1 MYRSS
6 SLNPMKKQPTENNR
20 IENDDELSPE
30 FTKELRRRIADTE
43 DPVRYVI
50 YSDMTGSGTWRLWL
64 DVSSDMYGMSID
76 QATLFKR
83 KPVAQAVAK
92 ANSSGRKNRLRVA
105 KITTKNG
112 KRKVL
117 KFE

>member
-1 MYRSS
+1 MLRSC
-6 SLNPMKKQPTENNR
+6 SLNPMKKQRTENNGT
-20 IENDDELSPE
+20 EDDEFSPE
-30 FTKELRRRIADTE
+30 FLKELRRRIADTD

-83 KPVAQAVAK
+83 KAVAQAVAK
-92 ANSSGRKNRLRVA
+92 ANSSGKKHRLRVA

-112 KRKVL
+112 KRRVL
-117 KFE
+117 RFE

>member
-1 MYRSS
+1 
-6 SLNPMKKQPTENNR
+6 MKQRPTENNKA
-20 IENDDELSPE
+20 EDDELSPE
-30 FTKELRRRIADTE
+30 FVKELRRRIADTR

-50 YSDMTGSGTWRLWL
+50 YSDMTGSDAWRLWL
-64 DVSSDMYGMSID
+64 DVSSDTYGMSID

-92 ANSSGRKNRLRVA
+92 ANASGRKNRLRVA

-112 KRKVL
+112 KRRVL
-117 KFE
+117 RFE

>member
-1 MYRSS
+1 
-6 SLNPMKKQPTENNR
+6 MKKQPAENNQT
-20 IENDDELSPE
+20 EDDDEFSPE
-30 FTKELRRRIADTE
+30 FIKELRRRIADTR

-64 DVSSDMYGMSID
+64 DVSSDTYGMSID

-92 ANSSGRKNRLRVA
+92 ANSSGRKCHLRVA
-105 KITTKNG
+105 KITTKSG
-112 KRKVL
+112 KRRVL

>member
-1 MYRSS
+1 
-6 SLNPMKKQPTENNR
+6 MKKQPTENNQN
-20 IENDDELSPE
+20 EDDDELSPE
-30 FTKELRRRIADTE
+30 FIKELRRRIADSK

-50 YSDMTGSGTWRLWL
+50 YSNMTDSGSWRLWL
-64 DVSSDMYGMSID
+64 DVSGDMYGMSID

-92 ANSSGRKNRLRVA
+92 ANSSGRKDRLRVA

-112 KRKVL
+112 KRRVL
-117 KFE
+117 KFG

>member
-1 MYRSS
+1 M
-6 SLNPMKKQPTENNR
+6 
-20 IENDDELSPE
+20 SPE
-30 FTKELRRRIADTE
+30 FIKELRRRIADTE

-64 DVSSDMYGMSID
+64 DVSKDMYGMSID

-92 ANSSGRKNRLRVA
+92 ANSSGRKDSLQVA
-105 KITTKNG
+105 RITTKNG